1 MSQQRLLHNYRAWL
15 GCKPG
20 NEKDSQCELAVGILS
35 PRGFAQAHYHPAHD
49 HVYLGRMAKK
59 SSMDPCSHPPATSS
73 CHAVDATQLE
83 PRRRAL
89 PAHTQ

>member
-20 NEKDSQCELAVGILS
+20 NEKDLQCELAVGILS

-49 HVYLGRMAKK
+49 HVYFGTHGKEEQFGPMQPP
-59 SSMDPCSHPPATSS
+59 SSHL
-73 CHAVDATQLE
+73 QLS
-83 PRRRAL
+83 RS
-89 PAHTQ
+89 